1 MNKTVRKVL
10 KILGYIIVALKTGCH
25 NIQKA

>member
-10 KILGYIIVALKTGCH
+10 QILGYIIAALLGAEGEATLM
-25 NIQKA
+25 

>member
-10 KILGYIIVALKTGCH
+10 KILGYIIAALLGASGGATLM
-25 NIQKA
+25 

>member
-10 KILGYIIVALKTGCH
+10 KILGYIIATLLGASGGATLM
-25 NIQKA
+25 

>member
-10 KILGYIIVALKTGCH
+10 KILGYIIAVLLGAAGEATMM
-25 NIQKA
+25 